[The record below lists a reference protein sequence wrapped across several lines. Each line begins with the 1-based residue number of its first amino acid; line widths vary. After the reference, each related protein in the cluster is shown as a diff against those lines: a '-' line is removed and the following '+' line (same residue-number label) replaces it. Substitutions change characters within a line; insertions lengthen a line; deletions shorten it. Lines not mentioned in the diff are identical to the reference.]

1 MRRRLRFDIWLSLLL
16 ALPIMLGIVWL
27 FNHAVFPALYES
39 YAASNAGEAG
49 TVGAPAA
56 GDTFRARTLDEM
68 LEHGTFTFG
77 GDLYAVLNN
86 GGPFY
91 KSRRWEALE
100 LEDGSRIAARIN
112 HDAIRDD
119 GEPGLYSHDILLPVG
134 TIVHGE
140 LPAELVEGFAPYGG
154 LTRTDLMV
162 DMEGGHAVYG
172 YDTLNGY
179 IVVPMQLVL
188 LVGFALLFHRIGVK
202 MGLFPPI
209 LPRRAREK
217 TEAAE

>member
-1 MRRRLRFDIWLSLLL
+1 MTRS
-16 ALPIMLGIVWL
+16 
-27 FNHAVFPALYES
+27 
-39 YAASNAGEAG
+39 
-49 TVGAPAA
+49 
-56 GDTFRARTLDEM
+56 
-68 LEHGTFTFG
+68 
-77 GDLYAVLNN
+77 
-86 GGPFY
+86 
-91 KSRRWEALE
+91 
-100 LEDGSRIAARIN
+100 
-112 HDAIRDD
+112 RDD

-209 LPRRAREK
+209 LPRRVREK

>member
-39 YAASNAGEAG
+39 YAASNAGGAG

-91 KSRRWEALE
+91 KSQRWEALE
-100 LEDGSRIAARIN
+100 LEDGSRIALDTVLELEILAPE
-112 HDAIRDD
+112 
-119 GEPGLYSHDILLPVG
+119 EPG
-134 TIVHGE
+134 E
-140 LPAELVEGFAPYGG
+140 
-154 LTRTDLMV
+154 
-162 DMEGGHAVYG
+162 
-172 YDTLNGY
+172 
-179 IVVPMQLVL
+179 
-188 LVGFALLFHRIGVK
+188 
-202 MGLFPPI
+202 
-209 LPRRAREK
+209 
-217 TEAAE
+217 

>member
-39 YAASNAGEAG
+39 YAASNAGGAG

-100 LEDGSRIAARIN
+100 LEDGSRIAASIN

-140 LPAELVEGFAPYGG
+140 LRRSLSRDLPPTAGSPAP
-154 LTRTDLMV
+154 T
-162 DMEGGHAVYG
+162 
-172 YDTLNGY
+172 
-179 IVVPMQLVL
+179 
-188 LVGFALLFHRIGVK
+188 
-202 MGLFPPI
+202 
-209 LPRRAREK
+209 
-217 TEAAE
+217 

>member
-77 GDLYAVLNN
+77 GDLYAVLNT
-86 GGPFY
+86 
-91 KSRRWEALE
+91 
-100 LEDGSRIAARIN
+100 
-112 HDAIRDD
+112 
-119 GEPGLYSHDILLPVG
+119 HDILLPVG